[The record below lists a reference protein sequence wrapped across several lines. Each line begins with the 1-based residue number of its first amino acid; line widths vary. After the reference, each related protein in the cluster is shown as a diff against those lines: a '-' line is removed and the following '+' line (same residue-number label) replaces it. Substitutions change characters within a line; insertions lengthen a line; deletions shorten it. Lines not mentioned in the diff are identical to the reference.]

1 MAPRIEIA
9 EVISY
14 RLRLTPRAIERM
26 VGELANELPLVL
38 EEDERGL
45 RLAPE
50 EGGSFLRFRT
60 RGEEAVLIEVS
71 LCNDEQGLFF
81 QRVLG
86 PLMVRYQGDLQA
98 RLVWSAAERNTH
110 GAYAHVSI
118 RQGVTSYPGLSR
130 AASALRNTLVAASAG
145 TGEAGTT
152 PFAAE
157 AENAPPEEPSVDEEL
172 LAEVQRLLER
182 GKAHWDEY
190 QRLKSQVG

>member
-1 MAPRIEIA
+1 MA

-14 RLRLTPRAIERM
+14 RLRLSPRALERL
-26 VGELANELPLVL
+26 VGELRNELPLML
-38 EEDERGL
+38 EADERGL
-45 RLAPE
+45 RISPE
-50 EGGSFLRFRT
+50 EGESFLRFRI
-60 RGEEAVLIEVS
+60 RGEEAVLTEVC
-71 LCNDEQGLFF
+71 LANDEQGLFF

-98 RLVWSAAERNTH
+98 RLVWSAAERNTQ

-118 RQGVTSYPGLSR
+118 RQGSTTYPGLSR

-145 TGEAGTT
+145 PGEAGS
-152 PFAAE
+152 PFGAE

-182 GKAHWDEY
+182 GKADWEEY
-190 QRLKSQVG
+190 QRLKSQIQGR